1 MCIILPVQ
9 CGRTWAASNAFR
21 FSRQLMVSLLT
32 FQQLPCQPESLAE
45 GAEAMGSASLWSRAV
60 IKALV
65 PCVEDPGYLGSLGL
79 KSVFLWQLNETGG

>member
-1 MCIILPVQ
+1 MHHPSRAVWKNLGCQQ
-9 CGRTWAASNAFR
+9 CFQIFQAIDGF
-21 FSRQLMVSLLT
+21 LLT

-60 IKALV
+60 IEALV

-79 KSVFLWQLNETGG
+79 KSVFLWQLNEKGG